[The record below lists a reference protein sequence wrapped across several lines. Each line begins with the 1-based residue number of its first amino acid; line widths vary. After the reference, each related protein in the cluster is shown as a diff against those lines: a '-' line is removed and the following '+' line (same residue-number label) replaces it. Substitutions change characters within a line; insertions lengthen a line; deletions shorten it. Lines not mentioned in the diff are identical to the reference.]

1 VALLVVTHSREL
13 AARMQQVWELV
24 DGKLVQVP

>member
-1 VALLVVTHSREL
+1 VTHSREL

-24 DGKLVQVP
+24 DGKLVKVP